1 MKKYK
6 SLPLLLSLSL
16 KYSEFTLLH
25 TLLLSCQYSMGRFD
39 SRKIILI
46 LEKRVSNEKNIP
58 WALLVEKKKGDQR
71 IFIRIKELNFY
82 GKFFI
87 KW

>member
-1 MKKYK
+1 
-6 SLPLLLSLSL
+6 
-16 KYSEFTLLH
+16 
-25 TLLLSCQYSMGRFD
+25 MGRFD